1 MLDIRRYRS
10 PRLGSGDARLMML
23 YTRDGCTS
31 DDGRLDVRDAMVFGV
46 LVLLPGKR
54 SRLRTIDENFDFSP
68 HSLLGIFLGSHMLLV

>member
-31 DDGRLDVRDAMVFGV
+31 DDGRLDVRDSMMFGV
-46 LVLLPGKR
+46 SVFLPGKI
-54 SRLRTIDENFDFSP
+54 SCKV
-68 HSLLGIFLGSHMLLV
+68 LGFQDRNILVNYLIAC